1 MLYNINDKL
10 PAKRLFVAAMQQVIA
25 CFVATVLIPQI
36 CGVPI
41 APAMLGAALGT
52 LLYQLF
58 TKGQSPMFISSS
70 GAFVAAVLG
79 ALALGT
85 APNYLAVFI
94 GGLIVCLVYFAVGL
108 AINHF
113 GTDWINKV
121 LPPVVIGP
129 IVAVIGLNL
138 ATFLPTYF
146 QINGQYSLIG
156 FGLGMLTLLIT
167 ALISHYGKGFIKNLP
182 FLIAILIVYAFAAI
196 LTVCGIPIIDFSVFN
211 GVRLFQM
218 PDFAFLHFGAFDWS
232 LLPQILLL
240 FLPLSLVTLCEHTS
254 DHKALSAVIGT
265 DLTQKPGLGYT
276 LMGDGAAT
284 ALGTLIGAMPNTSYG
299 ESVGTTG
306 FSKICSKYVITLA
319 AIIMGIAAF
328 IGPLQAF
335 LVSIPSAIFGGC
347 AAILYGYIT
356 LSGIRTIK
364 DSNIDLN
371 NNKNVTI
378 IAAVLTLGVSG
389 AVCNFG
395 IVSIGTT
402 ALAMIVGIVLNLIL
416 KDKPKFGVNEPAT
429 ITFTNTKTGESF
441 DIKEKPQR
449 GLRAQLNV
457 LDDAAI
463 LEEE

>member
-10 PAKRLFVAAMQQVIA
+10 PIRRLIVAALQQVIA

-41 APAMLGAALGT
+41 APAMLGASLGT
-52 LLYQLF
+52 LIYQLV
-58 TKGQSPMFISSS
+58 TRGQSPMFISSS
-70 GAFVAAVLG
+70 GAFVAAVIG
-79 ALALGT
+79 GLALGT
-85 APNYLAVFI
+85 APNYTAVFV
-94 GGLIVCLVYFAVGL
+94 GGLIVCLVYCIVGL
-108 AINHF
+108 AINKF
-113 GTDWINKV
+113 GTAWINKL
-121 LPPVVIGP
+121 LPPIVIGP

-182 FLIAILIVYAFAAI
+182 FLIAILIVYGFSTL
-196 LTVCGIPIIDFSVFN
+196 LTVCGIPIIDFNVFKN
-211 GVRLFQM
+211 VHLFQM
-218 PDFAFLHFGAFDWS
+218 PDFAFTHFTTIDWS
-232 LLPQILLL
+232 LFPQILLL
-240 FLPLSLVTLCEHTS
+240 FLPLSLVTICEHTS

-276 LMGDGAAT
+276 LIGDGIASA
-284 ALGTLIGAMPNTSYG
+284 IGCGLSGILNTSYG

-306 FSKICSKYVITLA
+306 FSRICSKYVITLA
-319 AIIMGIAAF
+319 AVIMGIAAF

-347 AAILYGYIT
+347 AAVLYGYIT

-364 DSNIDLN
+364 DNNIDLN
-371 NNKNVTI
+371 NNKNITI
-378 IAAVLTLGVSG
+378 LAAVLTLGVSG

-395 IVSIGTT
+395 VVSIGTT
-402 ALAMIVGIVLNLIL
+402 ALAMIVGIVLNLVL
-416 KDKPKFGVNEPAT
+416 
-429 ITFTNTKTGESF
+429 
-441 DIKEKPQR
+441 KEKKV
-449 GLRAQLNV
+449 A
-457 LDDAAI
+457 
-463 LEEE
+463 

>member
-10 PAKRLFVAAMQQVIA
+10 PIKRLLVAALQQVIA

-52 LLYQLF
+52 LLYQLI
-58 TKGQSPMFISSS
+58 TRGQSPMFISSS
-70 GAFVAAVLG
+70 GAFVAAVMG
-79 ALALGT
+79 ALALG
-85 APNYLAVFI
+85 AVPNYTAVAI
-94 GGLIVCLVYFAVGL
+94 GGIMVCIIYCVVGALIN
-108 AINHF
+108 IK
-113 GTDWINKV
+113 GTGWINKL

-146 QINGQYSLIG
+146 QVNGEYSLIG

-182 FLIAILIVYAFAAI
+182 FLVAILIVYAFAAI
-196 LTVCGIPIIDFSVFN
+196 LTVCGVKIIDFSVFN
-211 GVRLFQM
+211 NVSLFQL
-218 PDFAFLHFGAFDWS
+218 PDFSFLHMDFGSFQMSWLA
-232 LLPQILLL
+232 QITLL
-240 FLPLSLVTLCEHTS
+240 FVPLSLVTLCEHTS

-284 ALGTLIGAMPNTSYG
+284 MLGCFIGAMPNTSYG

-306 FSKICSKYVITLA
+306 FSRICSKYVIALA
-319 AIIMGIAAF
+319 AVIMGIAAF

-335 LVSIPSAIFGGC
+335 LISIPSAIFGGC

-356 LSGIRTIK
+356 LSGIRTLM
-364 DSNIDLN
+364 SNHIDLVG
-371 NNKNVTI
+371 NNKNITI
-378 IAAVLTLGVSG
+378 VAAVLTLGVSG

-402 ALAMIVGIVLNLIL
+402 ALAMIVGIVLNLVL
-416 KDKPKFGVNEPAT
+416 
-429 ITFTNTKTGESF
+429 
-441 DIKEKPQR
+441 KEKKPVEMKNKDL
-449 GLRAQLNV
+449 GW
-457 LDDAAI
+457 
-463 LEEE
+463 E

>member
-10 PAKRLFVAAMQQVIA
+10 PIKRLVVAALQQVIA

-41 APAMLGAALGT
+41 APAMLGAGLGT

-58 TKGQSPMFISSS
+58 TRGQSPMFISSS
-70 GAFVAAVLG
+70 GAFVAAVIG

-94 GGLIVCLVYFAVGL
+94 GGLIVCAIYFAVGF
-108 AINHF
+108 AINRC
-113 GTDWINKV
+113 GTEWINKL

-138 ATFLPTYF
+138 ATFIPTYF

-156 FGLGMLTLLIT
+156 FGLGILTLLIT

-182 FLIAILIVYAFAAI
+182 FLVAILIVYAFAAL

-218 PDFAFLHFGAFDWS
+218 PDFAFLHFETFDWG
-232 LLPQILLL
+232 LFPQILLL
-240 FLPLSLVTLCEHTS
+240 FLPLSLVTICEHTS

-265 DLTQKPGLGYT
+265 DLTQTPGLGHT

-284 ALGTLIGAMPNTSYG
+284 ALGTLIGATPNTSYG

-319 AIIMGIAAF
+319 AIIMAIAAF

-335 LVSIPSAIFGGC
+335 LVSIPSSIFGGV
-347 AAILYGYIT
+347 ASVLYGYIT
-356 LSGIRTIK
+356 LSGIRTIM
-364 DSNIDLN
+364 DNHIDLVH
-371 NNKNVTI
+371 NNKNITI
-378 IAAVLTLGVSG
+378 VAAVLTLGVSG
-389 AVCNFG
+389 AICDFG

-402 ALAMIVGIVLNLIL
+402 ALAMIVGVVLNLIL
-416 KDKPKFGVNEPAT
+416 KDRQDNL
-429 ITFTNTKTGESF
+429 
-441 DIKEKPQR
+441 DIKEK
-449 GLRAQLNV
+449 
-457 LDDAAI
+457 
-463 LEEE
+463 

>member
-10 PAKRLFVAAMQQVIA
+10 PAKRLVVAALQQVIA
-25 CFVATVLIPQI
+25 CFVATILIPQI

-52 LLYQLF
+52 LLYQIF

-70 GAFVAAVLG
+70 GAFVAAVMG
-79 ALALGT
+79 ALALGA

-94 GGLIVCLVYFAVGL
+94 GGLIVCAVYFAVGF
-108 AINHF
+108 AINKC
-113 GTDWINKV
+113 GTAWINKL

-138 ATFLPTYF
+138 ATFIPTYF

-182 FLIAILIVYAFAAI
+182 FLIAILIVYTFAAI
-196 LTVCGIPIIDFSVFN
+196 LTVCGVPIIDFSVFN
-211 GVRLFQM
+211 GVRLFQV
-218 PDFAFLHFGAFDWS
+218 PNFAFLHFGKFDWS

-347 AAILYGYIT
+347 AAVLYGYIT

-364 DSNIDLN
+364 DNNIDLN

-395 IVSIGTT
+395 VVSIGTT

-416 KDKPKFGVNEPAT
+416 KENR
-429 ITFTNTKTGESF
+429 NTSTGEYE
-441 DIKEKPQR
+441 DGIY
-449 GLRAQLNV
+449 
-457 LDDAAI
+457 D
-463 LEEE
+463 

>member
-10 PAKRLFVAAMQQVIA
+10 PVKRLIVAALQQVIA

-52 LLYQLF
+52 LLYQVI
-58 TKGQSPMFISSS
+58 TRGQSPMFISSS
-70 GAFVAAVLG
+70 GAFVAAVIG
-79 ALALGT
+79 ALSLGV

-94 GGLIVCLVYFAVGL
+94 GGLIVCAIYFAVGL

-113 GTDWINKV
+113 GTDWINKL

-146 QINGQYSLIG
+146 QVNGQYSLIG

-182 FLIAILIVYAFAAI
+182 FLVAILIVYAFAAL
-196 LTVCGIPIIDFSVFN
+196 LTICGIKVIDFSVFQN
-211 GVRLFQM
+211 VKLFQL
-218 PDFAFLHFGAFDWS
+218 PDFAFTHFRSFDWG

-240 FLPLSLVTLCEHTS
+240 FLPLSLVTICEHTS

-335 LVSIPSAIFGGC
+335 LVSVPSCIFGGC

-364 DSNIDLN
+364 DNNIDLG

-378 IAAVLTLGVSG
+378 IASVLTLGVSG

-395 IVSIGTT
+395 IISIGTT
-402 ALAMIVGIVLNLIL
+402 ALAMIVGIVLNLVL
-416 KDKPKFGVNEPAT
+416 K
-429 ITFTNTKTGESF
+429 
-441 DIKEKPQR
+441 
-449 GLRAQLNV
+449 
-457 LDDAAI
+457 
-463 LEEE
+463 EE

>member
-10 PAKRLFVAAMQQVIA
+10 PTKRLFVAALQQVIA

-52 LLYQLF
+52 LIYQLI
-58 TKGQSPMFISSS
+58 TRGQSPMFISSS
-70 GAFVAAVLG
+70 GAFVAAVMG
-79 ALALGT
+79 ALALGS

-94 GGLIVCLVYFAVGL
+94 GGSIVCIVYLAVGL
-108 AINHF
+108 AINTF
-113 GTDWINKV
+113 GTAWINKL

-138 ATFLPTYF
+138 ATFIPTYF
-146 QINGQYSLIG
+146 QVNGEYSLIG

-182 FLIAILIVYAFAAI
+182 FLIAIFIVYGFAAL
-196 LTVCGIPIIDFSVFN
+196 LTVCGVKIIDFSVFTN
-211 GVRLFQM
+211 VKIVQV
-218 PDFAFLHFGAFDWS
+218 PDFAFTHASDWNWAW
-232 LLPQILLL
+232 LPQILLL
-240 FLPLSLVTLCEHTS
+240 FLPLSLVTIAEHTS

-276 LMGDGAAT
+276 LIGDGVAT
-284 ALGTLIGAMPNTSYG
+284 AIGTFIGAMPNTSYG

-335 LVSIPSAIFGGC
+335 LVSVPSCIFGGV
-347 AAILYGYIT
+347 ASVLYGYIT
-356 LSGIRTIK
+356 LSGIRTIM
-364 DSNIDLN
+364 DNHIDLVH
-371 NNKNVTI
+371 NNKNITI
-378 IAAVLTLGVSG
+378 VAAVLTLGVSG
-389 AVCNFG
+389 AICDFG

-402 ALAMIVGIVLNLIL
+402 ALAMIVGVVLNLIL
-416 KDKPKFGVNEPAT
+416 KDKPDSASIE
-429 ITFTNTKTGESF
+429 
-441 DIKEKPQR
+441 EK
-449 GLRAQLNV
+449 
-457 LDDAAI
+457 
-463 LEEE
+463 

>member
-10 PAKRLFVAAMQQVIA
+10 PVKRLIVAALQQVIA

-41 APAMLGAALGT
+41 APAMLGAGLGT
-52 LLYQLF
+52 LIYQLI
-58 TKGQSPMFISSS
+58 TRGQSPMFISSS
-70 GAFVAAVLG
+70 GAFVAAVIG
-79 ALALGT
+79 ALGLGM

-94 GGLIVCLVYFAVGL
+94 GGLIVCVIYCGVGA

-113 GTDWINKV
+113 GTGWINKL

-146 QINGQYSLIG
+146 QVGGQYSLIG

-182 FLIAILIVYAFAAI
+182 FLISILIVYAFAAI
-196 LTVCGIPIIDFSVFN
+196 LTLCGIPIIDFSVFKN
-211 GVRLFQM
+211 VHLFQM
-218 PDFAFLHFGAFDWS
+218 PDFAFKHFGNWNWS

-240 FLPLSLVTLCEHTS
+240 FVPLSLVTISEHLS

-276 LMGDGAAT
+276 LMGDGVAT
-284 ALGTLIGAMPNTSYG
+284 AFGTLIGAMPNTSYG

-306 FSKICSKYVITLA
+306 FSKICSRYVISLA

-364 DSNIDLN
+364 DNNIDLN

-395 IVSIGTT
+395 VVSIGTT

-416 KDKPKFGVNEPAT
+416 KGHQND
-429 ITFTNTKTGESF
+429 
-441 DIKEKPQR
+441 
-449 GLRAQLNV
+449 
-457 LDDAAI
+457 
-463 LEEE
+463 